1 MFCKNNFLRWR
12 ACQLLLGAA
21 KERAQGSNYYARQQN
36 YDGYEAERDGCGG
49 VGVARG

>member
-21 KERAQGSNYYARQQN
+21 KERAQGSDYQARQYNNDCYQ
-36 YDGYEAERDGCGG
+36 AERDSGCG
-49 VGVARG
+49 VGVAGG